1 MRTPGP
7 NTALGIFLGVF
18 GALVLLSAAFTDTTR
33 GRLVNG
39 ICGGL
44 LIASAVALAAAGNGR
59 GQAQ

>member
-18 GALVLLSAAFTDTTR
+18 GALVLLSVVFTDTTR
-33 GRLVNG
+33 GKTVNG
-39 ICGGL
+39 VCGVL
-44 LIASAVALAAAGNGR
+44 LIASAVALAAAGSGR